1 MTVKQH
7 QQIVKLLVNIRKDI
21 KNMAEDQATFDA
33 AMTAFIADLD
43 TQLTNLNTAVQA
55 IIDKGTAGGVDFS
68 AEQAQLDA
76 AKANI
81 DQMVANLPSTPTP
94 PPAGAK
100 HKH

>member
-1 MTVKQH
+1 MKTNLDAVKKQLDR
-7 QQIVKLLVNIRKDI
+7 IERKI
-21 KNMAEDQATFDA
+21 NRMAEDQATFDT

-43 TQLTNLNTAVQA
+43 TQLNALQVAVQA

-76 AKANI
+76 AKAKI